1 MDNFK
6 LPTEIKS
13 IEVFTDNFKQGL
25 LTHSGHYYY
34 QPVQEQRFVSLTMTL
49 PDMQGYSHGALH
61 PIFSQNLPEGH
72 NRHFI
77 ASKLA
82 RYANVNE
89 MYLLALQEANGIGML
104 SYKSELQLPEV
115 EIVSLDEILN
125 YNSQVPLF
133 PQLLEKYYLRNSLA
147 GVQPKVSIPN
157 VTSITERT
165 VQQKDL
171 IVKSYDA
178 DFDLLT
184 VNEFVCMEAARHC
197 GLQPPKTYLSANLE
211 TYIIERF
218 DKAADGTKL
227 GYEDFTTLL
236 KRSNDPNEKYKGS
249 YENLLKATYLYT
261 RSEAEVVKMYKYI
274 VFNCLIGNGDAHLKN
289 FALQYTPDMSEIF
302 VSPPFDI
309 THTLIYKNIDD
320 QLALKING
328 SKQFPTKA
336 ELLKLAESPEFRI
349 RNAKEII
356 EYFSDQI
363 ANYLKLSNE
372 IEYLD
377 GLRESIEQNL
387 SKVMSTH
394 SIKPVYRHDKKK
406 KYK

>member
-1 MDNFK
+1 
-6 LPTEIKS
+6 
-13 IEVFTDNFKQGL
+13 
-25 LTHSGHYYY
+25 
-34 QPVQEQRFVSLTMTL
+34 TL

-157 VTSITERT
+157 VTSLTERT

-197 GLQPPKTYLSANLE
+197 GLQPP
-211 TYIIERF
+211 
-218 DKAADGTKL
+218 
-227 GYEDFTTLL
+227 
-236 KRSNDPNEKYKGS
+236 
-249 YENLLKATYLYT
+249 
-261 RSEAEVVKMYKYI
+261 
-274 VFNCLIGNGDAHLKN
+274 
-289 FALQYTPDMSEIF
+289 
-302 VSPPFDI
+302 
-309 THTLIYKNIDD
+309 
-320 QLALKING
+320 
-328 SKQFPTKA
+328 
-336 ELLKLAESPEFRI
+336 
-349 RNAKEII
+349 
-356 EYFSDQI
+356 
-363 ANYLKLSNE
+363 
-372 IEYLD
+372 
-377 GLRESIEQNL
+377 
-387 SKVMSTH
+387 
-394 SIKPVYRHDKKK
+394 
-406 KYK
+406 